1 LNSNMW
7 WPWQATL
14 QYTHNAVY
22 HCSCDNARVIIM
34 QCHVNNSTLG
44 RYSVWSNGACIQSDP
59 GAGYIIWQAFQFI
72 WVGKMHDINLSWHGS
87 VSLQWTVLTGLEQ
100 LLYMQQKTIVW
111 WLQGGFGQCLD
122 IVRWMSLS
130 QITGDHSVESIISI
144 FQYGV
149 LQSCNSQWR
158 K

>member
-1 LNSNMW
+1 L
-7 WPWQATL
+7 QATL